1 MDQGFL
7 NDKMKWDE
15 EKKALQRENLDVRDK
30 LYDKNE
36 QVMRQRETI
45 QAWQLFY
52 STFCI
57 SE

>member
-45 QAWQLFY
+45 QAW
-52 STFCI
+52 
-57 SE
+57 